1 MFLLVERRRCEKV
14 SVSRAAKKEKKC
26 IISSS
31 SHASPRES
39 LKEQTTKNN
48 VQLPLTL
55 TQSQGEKEQQQK
67 KSVQR
72 GGDGE
77 RGRPTIDGH
86 GSQSQ
91 RRRRRSTQTKPHWSS
106 CLREQASRA
115 RPAGAGRSLLQKLAW
130 LARTDVRAREKR
142 ERGAPAM
149 IFSLAFPFSKKNEKK
164 RRRRCSLNTKTSAA
178 IQQRVCALV
187 RAVQPRFPKP
197 ATSETWTLSTAWLP
211 LRQKRGE
218 CSFERELLLDWLM
231 KNSSASGQCWR
242 RCALTSLLNLFSFS
256 FLLPRANNTT
266 TPPTTNAASPAS
278 PSSSRQTR
286 PAGSRCLQR

>member
-1 MFLLVERRRCEKV
+1 MSTRDCRSSLENFIVLSSFCCLSEKRASCAAETPRKPPAKAIFVWKGGGRR
-14 SVSRAAKKEKKC
+14 
-26 IISSS
+26 
-31 SHASPRES
+31 
-39 LKEQTTKNN
+39 L
-48 VQLPLTL
+48 
-55 TQSQGEKEQQQK
+55 
-67 KSVQR
+67 
-72 GGDGE
+72 
-77 RGRPTIDGH
+77 
-86 GSQSQ
+86 
-91 RRRRRSTQTKPHWSS
+91 
-106 CLREQASRA
+106 
-115 RPAGAGRSLLQKLAW
+115 
-130 LARTDVRAREKR
+130 RAREKR